1 MQSYNRRDVDIK
13 NNIEYEEKFFM
24 TLKAGRE
31 HFVDIIYI
39 KTFFKKK
46 TSRKLP

>member
-1 MQSYNRRDVDIK
+1 MQSYNRRDVAIK

-39 KTFFKKK
+39 KTLKKK
-46 TSRKLP
+46 KD